1 MGSLILSLIFYFY
14 FMNKTIN
21 SLPKKLQSVYQY
33 QTFLKLNINIGFG
46 LKNLVLVGLKLKP
59 NLDMDTRRS
68 FPAVGSVQCVTV

>member
-1 MGSLILSLIFYFY
+1 
-14 FMNKTIN
+14 MNKTIN
-21 SLPKKLQSVYQY
+21 SLPKNLQSVYQY

-59 NLDMDTRRS
+59 NLDLDTRWS